1 MTITTDIEGITA
13 NAETLRDIV
22 QGASNAPDI
31 TTSGG
36 VVQPVAKW
44 QAERQLEMEAIQEPF
59 GPQGAAGPQGD
70 PGPTG
75 ATGAAGAAGAD
86 ASTDSMLRAG
96 ELNSFA
102 LLRVA
107 GGLTPTNAVNDTRT
121 GADLRYSNTGQEQY
135 SSAPAGTW
143 QLHGAQSAG
152 RRGMIWIRIA

>member
-1 MTITTDIEGITA
+1 MTITTDIEGIIA

-44 QAERQLEMEAIQEPF
+44 QAERQLEMEAIEEPF
-59 GPQGAAGPQGD
+59 GPQGAVGPQGD

-75 ATGAAGAAGAD
+75 ATGAAGATGAD
-86 ASTDSMLRAG
+86 ASADSISQAG

-102 LLRVA
+102 LLRKAA
-107 GGLTPTNAVNDTRT
+107 GTTAQNNADDQAS
-121 GADLRYSNTGQEQY
+121 GSDLRYTNSGNEQY
-135 SSAPAGTW
+135 ASAPAGTW
-143 QLHGAQSAG
+143 QLHGGGTAG
-152 RRGMIWIRIA
+152 RRGSIWIRIA